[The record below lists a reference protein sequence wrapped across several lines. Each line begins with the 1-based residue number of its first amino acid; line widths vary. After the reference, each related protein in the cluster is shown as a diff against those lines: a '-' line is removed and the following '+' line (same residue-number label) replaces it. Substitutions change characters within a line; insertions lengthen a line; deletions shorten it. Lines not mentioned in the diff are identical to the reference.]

1 MEIVS
6 LPVGRL
12 VALGV
17 TVLLRTRVR
26 FRRLARYSQK
36 LLELV
41 VLVGEVEVVVVLKT
55 NGFSQFSVSGLLL

>member
-26 FRRLARYSQK
+26 FRRFARYSQK